1 MGAGSPGPGIGS
13 GSGSGGGMG
22 GSGSG
27 GKGVTLAAATGSAIA
42 PRTTTLSGSDNF
54 TSHSQQSL
62 HRRHF
67 SQRWLS
73 QASLVHRA
81 QIRVDSSP
89 QMLQVNGMRVYFFL
103 PVDGGEIG

>member
-1 MGAGSPGPGIGS
+1 MRGGA
-13 GSGSGGGMG
+13 
-22 GSGSG
+22 
-27 GKGVTLAAATGSAIA
+27 
-42 PRTTTLSGSDNF
+42 DNF

-73 QASLVHRA
+73 QESLVQRA

-89 QMLQVNGMRVYFFL
+89 QMLQVNGMGNYFFL
-103 PVDGGEIG
+103 PDVLGGGAGAIREARQR

>member
-1 MGAGSPGPGIGS
+1 MGS
-13 GSGSGGGMG
+13 GSGSGSGSGADTG
-22 GSGSG
+22 GSGAGSG
-27 GKGVTLAAATGSAIA
+27 SLAAGSGAVA
-42 PRTTTLSGSDNF
+42 RTIMRGGADSF

-73 QASLVHRA
+73 QASLVQRT

-89 QMLQVNGMRVYFFL
+89 QMLQVNGMWLTFSFL
-103 PVDGGEIG
+103 RSWQAGPAR